1 MGDKKDSFEIL
12 LEDIQ
17 ADVKKVLE
25 ATDTHTKQL
34 ERLEPMQATLD
45 QVKVDVDAMKATLE
59 QVSLVDLKL
68 ELSDLKRRV
77 EGLEAKA
84 K

>member
-1 MGDKKDSFEIL
+1 MADEKDSLEIL
-12 LEDIQ
+12 MEDIQ

-34 ERLEPMQATLD
+34 ERLEPMQETLD
-45 QVKVDVDAMKATLE
+45 RVKADVDVVKTTIE
-59 QVSLVDLKL
+59 QVSLLDLKQ
-68 ELSDLKRRV
+68 ELSDLKQRV
-77 EGLEAKA
+77 EELEAKT